1 MDTSLLS
8 HSLSGIVA
16 HLVYFGTAI
25 VAVAVFVAI
34 YVTVTPHREFRLIRE
49 GNTAAAISLGGAILG
64 YTIPLAKSVAQSHSI
79 GDLLIWSVVALVAQL
94 VAYGITRLVLP
105 QLSAHVHEGR
115 TASGVLLAAIAIAI
129 GLLNSAAM
137 TE

>member
-1 MDTSLLS
+1 
-8 HSLSGIVA
+8 
-16 HLVYFGTAI
+16 
-25 VAVAVFVAI
+25 
-34 YVTVTPHREFRLIRE
+34 
-49 GNTAAAISLGGAILG
+49 
-64 YTIPLAKSVAQSHSI
+64 VAQSHSI